1 MLTAMTMT
9 GTNDRATWLKF
20 TDTHRND
27 VLPMAMFN
35 EKMTLN
41 MTTARRFDPSI
52 CFGLMVR
59 DSKKYSCAP
68 TMLHAMWI
76 VDNAY
81 GYLKSTLAN
90 AALFSTVTKMLLA
103 IHTSNQN
110 AIATVD
116 VFSSVPP
123 AAPGFV
129 GTTLT
134 SAGGALLPA
143 TLLAVL
149 LLLSAWSVSAS
160 NGVSLLL
167 LLDDEEDEDDEGA
180 VAVEGFA
187 NENIVTLA
195 AALIL
200 ISFAPGVA
208 PVLFACFFAAQEHG
222 SRCGSTVSGGPKQP

>member
-1 MLTAMTMT
+1 
-9 GTNDRATWLKF
+9 
-20 TDTHRND
+20 
-27 VLPMAMFN
+27 
-35 EKMTLN
+35 
-41 MTTARRFDPSI
+41 
-52 CFGLMVR
+52 
-59 DSKKYSCAP
+59 
-68 TMLHAMWI
+68 
-76 VDNAY
+76 
-81 GYLKSTLAN
+81 
-90 AALFSTVTKMLLA
+90 MLLA

-123 AAPGFV
+123 PAPGGFV

-167 LLDDEEDEDDEGA
+167 LLEDEEDEDDEGA

-208 PVLFACFFAAQEHG
+208 PVLFACFFAVLEHG
-222 SRCGSTVSGGPKQP
+222 SRCGSTVSGGPRNAQPSWHKNWPAVV